1 MRRPFSLRP
10 STRPCGL
17 LLLIAV
23 VTSLGACQPAVIEA
37 PKVVAPAAI
46 TLPAATP
53 ELTASEASQPPLP
66 SPSAPPLTATSTV
79 SPTQGALNDAANSP
93 LPTPVVTS
101 TLPTTMTVTVLDG
114 EVVDGY
120 RVVNVYP
127 HDRGAFTEG
136 LVYVDG
142 ILFEGTGLD
151 NQSNPPGQSVLEKKD
166 LETGQALQSIKLA
179 PEFFGEGVTVLG
191 NRVYQLTWQER
202 TGFVYDKDTL
212 QPLGTFTI
220 SSDGWGLTHDGKRLI
235 RSDGTSTLFFLDPVT
250 LQETGRVDVRDN
262 RGEPVAN
269 LNELEYI
276 NGEVYANVWLT
287 DTIVRI
293 DPATGKV
300 LGRIDLTGLLSP
312 EDRVQRVDVLN
323 GIAYDAAEDRL
334 FVTGKWWPKLFEI
347 DLISTSK

>member
-1 MRRPFSLRP
+1 MRKPFSLRRL
-10 STRPCGL
+10 TRLSEL
-17 LLLIAV
+17 LLLLAV
-23 VTSLGACQPAVIEA
+23 MASLVACQSPVIET
-37 PKVVAPAAI
+37 PNVVAPATI
-46 TLPAATP
+46 RPPAATP
-53 ELTASEASQPPLP
+53 ELTAGETGQPPLP
-66 SPSAPPLTATSTV
+66 SPSSPPLMATSTV
-79 SPTQGALNDAANSP
+79 SPTQGALNGAANSP
-93 LPTPVVTS
+93 LSTPVVTS
-101 TLPTTMTVTVLDG
+101 TIPTTTTVSELDG
-114 EVVDGY
+114 DVVDGY

-127 HDRGAFTEG
+127 HDRAAFTEG

-166 LETGQALQSIKLA
+166 LATGQALQSIKLA
-179 PEFFGEGVTVLG
+179 PEFFGEGVTVMG
-191 NRVYQLTWQER
+191 NRVYQLTWKER

-212 QPLGTFTI
+212 QPLETFTI
-220 SSDGWGLTHDGKRLI
+220 SSDGWGLTHDGSRLI
-235 RSDGTSTLFFLDPVT
+235 RSDGTSTLFFLDPTT
-250 LQETGRVDVRDN
+250 LQETGRVDVRDGQ
-262 RGEPVAN
+262 GEPVAN

-300 LGRIDLTGLLSP
+300 LGRIDLTGLLPP
-312 EDRVQRVDVLN
+312 EDRAQRVDVLN

-347 DLISTSK
+347 DVIPAN

>member
-1 MRRPFSLRP
+1 
-10 STRPCGL
+10 
-17 LLLIAV
+17 
-23 VTSLGACQPAVIEA
+23 
-37 PKVVAPAAI
+37 
-46 TLPAATP
+46 
-53 ELTASEASQPPLP
+53 
-66 SPSAPPLTATSTV
+66 
-79 SPTQGALNDAANSP
+79 
-93 LPTPVVTS
+93 
-101 TLPTTMTVTVLDG
+101 MTVTVLDG

-166 LETGQALQSIKLA
+166 LATGQALQSIKLA

-235 RSDGTSTLFFLDPVT
+235 RSDGTSTLYFLDPMT
-250 LQETGRVDVRDN
+250 LQETGHVDVRDN
-262 RGEPVAN
+262 RGGPVTN

-293 DPATGKV
+293 DPSTGKV

-312 EDRVQRVDVLN
+312 EDRAQRVDVLN

-347 DLISTSK
+347 DLVATLGG

>member
-1 MRRPFSLRP
+1 MP
-10 STRPCGL
+10 
-17 LLLIAV
+17 
-23 VTSLGACQPAVIEA
+23 
-37 PKVVAPAAI
+37 
-46 TLPAATP
+46 LPAHAQRFANTGRTKWRDRHTGFNICCD
-53 ELTASEASQPPLP
+53 LGDTSDRDGGPL
-66 SPSAPPLTATSTV
+66 
-79 SPTQGALNDAANSP
+79 G
-93 LPTPVVTS
+93 
-101 TLPTTMTVTVLDG
+101 G
-114 EVVDGY
+114 EVVDSY

-127 HDRGAFTEG
+127 HDRTAFTEG

-166 LETGQALQSIKLA
+166 LATGQVLQSIKLA
-179 PEFFGEGVTVLG
+179 PEFFGEGVTVMG
-191 NRVYQLTWQER
+191 NWVYQLTWQER

-212 QPLGTFTI
+212 QPLSTFTI

-235 RSDGTSTLFFLDPVT
+235 RSDGTSTLIFLDPAT
-250 LQETGRVDVRDN
+250 LQETGRVEVRD
-262 RGEPVAN
+262 GQGDPVVN
-269 LNELEYI
+269 LNELEYV

-312 EDRVQRVDVLN
+312 EDRAQRVDVLN

-347 DLISTSK
+347 DVIAAN

>member
-1 MRRPFSLRP
+1 MGKPFRLRPF
-10 STRPCGL
+10 GL
-17 LLLIAV
+17 LFLLLAALLV
-23 VTSLGACQPAVIEA
+23 ACQSPVIGT
-37 PKVVAPAAI
+37 PNVVAPATIGA
-46 TLPAATP
+46 AVATP
-53 ELTASEASQPPLP
+53 ELTAGETGQSPLASPTLPLATP
-66 SPSAPPLTATSTV
+66 NSA
-79 SPTQGALNDAANSP
+79 SPTQGVPNVLTDTPVS
-93 LPTPVVTS
+93 TPVVIS
-101 TLPTTMTVTVLDG
+101 AAPLTVTVGPLGG

-127 HDRGAFTEG
+127 HDRSAFTEG

-166 LETGQALQSIKLA
+166 LATGQALQSIKLA
-179 PEFFGEGVTVLG
+179 PEFFGEGVTVMG

-235 RSDGTSTLFFLDPVT
+235 RSDGTSTLFFLDPTT
-250 LQETGRVDVRDN
+250 LQETGRVDVRDS

-347 DLISTSK
+347 DLVATPGG